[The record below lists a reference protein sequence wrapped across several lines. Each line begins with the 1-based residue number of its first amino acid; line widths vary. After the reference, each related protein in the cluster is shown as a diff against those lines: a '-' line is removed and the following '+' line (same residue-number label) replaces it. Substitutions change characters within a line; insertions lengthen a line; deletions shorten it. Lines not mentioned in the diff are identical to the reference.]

1 MARLMLTKNGREITL
16 KNLDGGWTVQ
26 DGALVLTQHQ
36 VSEMVTILTTGIF
49 DDERE
54 YEDG

>member
-1 MARLMLTKNGREITL
+1 MLTKNGREITL
-16 KNLDGGWTVQ
+16 KNLDGGWTMQ

-54 YEDG
+54 YKDG